1 MNQEVN
7 NYIVKQEKSQKEILT
22 TLRVLIKSLVPQ
34 AKEKMSYGVPAFILN
49 NKSLLYA
56 AFKTHYGIYP
66 GPDIINEFK
75 DDLKNYQTS
84 KGTIKFSLEKPI
96 PTDLIS
102 KIVLKALCV

>member
-34 AKEKMSYGVPAFILN
+34 AEEKMSYGVPAFTLN
-49 NKSLLYA
+49 NKSVLYA

-75 DDLKNYQTS
+75 DDLKNYQSS

-102 KIVLKALCV
+102 KIVLKAPCV

>member
-1 MNQEVN
+1 VNQEIN
-7 NYIVKQEKSQKEILT
+7 NYIAKQEKSQQEILT
-22 TLRVLIKSLVPQ
+22 TLRELIKSLVPQ
-34 AKEKMSYGVPAFILN
+34 AQEKMSYGVPAFILN
-49 NKSLLYA
+49 SKSLLYA

-66 GPDIINEFK
+66 GPDVITSFK
-75 DDLKNYQTS
+75 EELKNYQTS

>member
-7 NYIVKQEKSQKEILT
+7 SFIAKQGKSQQEVLT
-22 TLRVLIKSLVPQ
+22 TLRELIKSLVPQ
-34 AKEKMSYGVPAFILN
+34 AQEKMSYGVPAFTLN
-49 NKSLLYA
+49 NKSFLYA

-66 GPDIINEFK
+66 GPDVITSFK
-75 DDLKNYQTS
+75 EELKNYQTS